1 MISTLASS
9 YGSFPQLYVT
19 KSSFILFV
27 EKFQKMEGSR
37 HQLNQQELEVQQVMR
52 VHREEGVYPAYYPCV
67 DFMRSAGI
75 LQDVQ
80 TLISRAGLDDFVD
93 GEPCQYA
100 KLTMS
105 VVQDFKFNWSRSNPM
120 VQYKIYNKTVNLPFN
135 DFCAAIRVP
144 QWGSCEKIK
153 GSPQEFLDL
162 FKMICHGRSFS
173 EDGGK
178 ISSIHF
184 PAIRYFAY
192 FITKCVLARKNGSK
206 ISIQDLAFLAAAL
219 QGNRTYNLGAL
230 IANRLATNREKGGI
244 CGGLI
249 ASRLLA
255 MHNVEPHHLDIQLP
269 IEKLDI
275 VSMIKHEF
283 VSDSSNLSNLSYRI
297 TFYKKSWT
305 ITKKTEKLVGLPAP
319 ALFNLDSREDW
330 SITEGELKA
339 YIERD
344 GHRARDNTDEVE
356 EHLDSSSD
364 AASSSH
370 QQVGHEEPPR
380 FSSASVP
387 YYDYSMYD
395 PPAWNPDPRWG

>member
-1 MISTLASS
+1 
-9 YGSFPQLYVT
+9 
-19 KSSFILFV
+19 
-27 EKFQKMEGSR
+27 MEGGR
-37 HQLNQQELEVQQVMR
+37 HQLNQHELEVPQVMR
-52 VHREEGVYPAYYPCV
+52 VHREEGVYPTYYPCA

-80 TLISRAGLDDFVD
+80 NLISRAGLDDFVD
-93 GEPCQYA
+93 GEPCQYV

-105 VVQDFKFNWSRSNPM
+105 VVQDFKFNWSQSNPM
-120 VQYKIYNKTVNLPFN
+120 VQYKIYNKTVNLPFSN
-135 DFCAAIRVP
+135 FCAAIKVP

-153 GSPQEFLDL
+153 GSPQELLDL

-173 EDGGK
+173 EDDGK

-192 FITKCVLARKNGSK
+192 FITKCVLARKNGGK
-206 ISIQDLAFLAAAL
+206 VTIPDLAFLAAAL

-230 IANRLATNREKGGI
+230 IANRLAINREKGGI

-255 MHNVEPHHLDIQLP
+255 MHNVGPHHLDIPLP
-269 IEKLDI
+269 MEKLDI
-275 VSMIKHEF
+275 ASMIKHEF
-283 VSDSSNLSNLSYRI
+283 LSSLSNLGNLSYRI

-305 ITKKTEKLVGLPAP
+305 RTKKVEKLVGLPAP
-319 ALFNLDSREDW
+319 SLFNFDSREDW
-330 SITEGELKA
+330 SVTESAVNA
-339 YIERD
+339 YIE
-344 GHRARDNTDEVE
+344 GGSHRARDNTDEVE

-370 QQVGHEEPPR
+370 PQAGYEEPPR

-387 YYDYSMYD
+387 YYDYSTYD
-395 PPAWNPDPRWG
+395 PPAWNPGPRWG